1 MNILILARYDH
12 SGAGY
17 AMMQAINEHTEHQA
31 QQVAHADS
39 YLDYPVD
46 VFSPSANDLSE
57 LWEWADVVNVHDEG
71 DVFIPE
77 NGPYR
82 PMFTT
87 YHGSEYRSRWPWYN
101 EYDRRRGRIQTAL
114 NLDLAMLGPRWLP
127 RPVEDLWHLRH
138 YVESHDD
145 GNLFDELFE
154 AGHGQS
160 SCCTNTTHFW
170 KGLPGCCAKFRVAH
184 APTNRAIKDTDKVIK
199 ALDGLDDVELV
210 LIENKSNAEC
220 IEIKATCHL
229 LLEEFKLGYGTNALE
244 CWAMG
249 IPVVAHAFPGITN
262 YIRHNINTLPYVD
275 TPLEDL
281 RERVIELRDDRD
293 AYTEAADRGRAYWL
307 MYHEPARVAERI
319 VQVCEETLVM

>member
-12 SGAGY
+12 SGAGH
-17 AMMQAINEHTEHQA
+17 AMMRAINEHTEHQA

-127 RPVEDLWHLRH
+127 RPIGDIQRLPI
-138 YVESHDD
+138 SHN
-145 GNLFDELFE
+145 GI
-154 AGHGQS
+154 
-160 SCCTNTTHFW
+160 
-170 KGLPGCCAKFRVAH
+170 FRVAH
-184 APTNRAIKDTDKVIK
+184 APTNRTIKDTDKVIE

-220 IEIKATCHL
+220 IEIKAGCHL

-249 IPVVAHAFPGITN
+249 MPVVAHAFPSITN

-275 TPLEDL
+275 TPIENL
-281 RERVIELRDDRD
+281 RERVIELHDDRD

-319 VQVCEETLVM
+319 IQVCEETLVM